1 MDIKIRSEEGIVTIL
16 LLQDTVVISNFV
28 SSKIGKVKS
37 TFFLK
42 KQHCNFVVQT
52 TKLQCYERDFQNQ
65 EVSNVE
71 QS

>member
-1 MDIKIRSEEGIVTIL
+1 MSL
-16 LLQDTVVISNFV
+16 AFVISNFV